1 MSFIISL
8 YFVIY
13 YFVIYVYYF
22 YIWTHIILVIICYI
36 IYSYT
41 IIICYYSYIQS
52 LWDKNP
58 WYIIMSLYPMAWSH
72 DTPKFDLLDDL
83 KFHRF
88 DKVCWYKTILWFFIL
103 KKGAWKR
110 GVRIWYS
117 KYYYI
122 TLKANEKWLKWQM
135 T

>member
-72 DTPKFDLLDDL
+72 DAPKFVLLNDL

-88 DKVCWYKTILWFFIL
+88 DIICWYKTINFVGIRPYYGFSF
-103 KKGAWKR
+103 KKGAWKG
-110 GVRIWYS
+110 GVQIWYFDAQN
-117 KYYYI
+117 I
-122 TLKANEKWLKWQM
+122 II
-135 T
+135 